1 MEVPKDVLPQSSE
14 VAVEET
20 TEVITPEVV
29 VPAKPIEV
37 KGTKTP
43 EANLYAAL
51 EEERRKR
58 KELEEKLLATSE
70 PQVSEA
76 FSDEGKLLEKQIHSM
91 KSEIDALK
99 NERALSELQSQYPQL
114 RDLSAE
120 FNAFKA
126 DFPAS
131 KSESVAKLFLMEKG
145 LLDTPRK
152 GLERQTSGGQVQV
165 SDGLTAEEVAD
176 LRRNNHR
183 KYTDMLMA
191 GKIKLDELK

>member
-1 MEVPKDVLPQSSE
+1 MEVPKDVLPGSSQAETEE
-14 VAVEET
+14 V

-29 VPAKPIEV
+29 VPTKPIEV

-58 KELEEKLLATSE
+58 KELEEKLQATSE

-76 FSDEGKLLEKQIHSM
+76 FSDEGKLLEKKINSLQ
-91 KSEIDALK
+91 SELVSLK
-99 NERALSELQSQYPQL
+99 EEKILSSLQSQYPQL
-114 RDLSAE
+114 RDLSDE
-120 FNAFKA
+120 FSAFKSE
-126 DFPAS
+126 FPAS
-131 KSESVAKLFLMEKG
+131 KVESVAKLFLMEKG

-152 GLERQTSGGQVQV
+152 GLERQTTGGQAPV

-176 LRRNNHR
+176 LRKNNHR
-183 KYTDMLMA
+183 KYQDMLMA

>member
-14 VAVEET
+14 VTVEET
-20 TEVITPEVV
+20 TEVVTPEVV
-29 VPAKPIEV
+29 TTTKPIVEA

-58 KELEEKLLATSE
+58 KELEEKLQATSE

-91 KSEIDALK
+91 KSEIEAFK

-126 DFPAS
+126 EFPAS
-131 KSESVAKLFLMEKG
+131 RTESVAKLFLMEKG

-152 GLERQTSGGQVQV
+152 GLERQTSGG
-165 SDGLTAEEVAD
+165 L
-176 LRRNNHR
+176 
-183 KYTDMLMA
+183 
-191 GKIKLDELK
+191 